1 ACLQRSTVRGVYIL
15 HIDVHRCGYCRPLGR
30 ILVCEHYNAVVNS
43 QFGVKHAAGL
53 AGEAPKLFGTEYL
66 LEELDGAGSAVDD
79 EVGRYAAVTFRL
91 VWHLM
96 AAGSSLLN
104 GERRESIA
112 RVAPLRSWL
121 RDTTGRARTL
131 PPDI

>member
-1 ACLQRSTVRGVYIL
+1 MGRTSPDSSRYPPRDSACVAYAAALVFVFLPYRFLHGDGACLQRSTVRGVYIL

-79 EVGRYAAVTFRL
+79 EVGR
-91 VWHLM
+91 
-96 AAGSSLLN
+96 
-104 GERRESIA
+104 
-112 RVAPLRSWL
+112 
-121 RDTTGRARTL
+121 
-131 PPDI
+131 